1 MVAGGGFEPPT
12 FGCLSLASEVYSC
25 PGSCASRSLCC
36 AVAWRQATCAGQ
48 IGNLIPV
55 IQGAPLMATPFN
67 HEDSLTHEEIQL
79 RFKKIMGR
87 EMTPKEKKDFFLPLE
102 APTESGTD
110 EA

>member
-1 MVAGGGFEPPT
+1 
-12 FGCLSLASEVYSC
+12 
-25 PGSCASRSLCC
+25 
-36 AVAWRQATCAGQ
+36 
-48 IGNLIPV
+48 
-55 IQGAPLMATPFN
+55 MATPFN

-102 APTESGTD
+102 APTESGAD